1 VTTLVVCPSGLDS
14 VNLSQQ
20 GALAGARRRAGE
32 QDAARLG
39 RIRAVKEPIRISE
52 IFGPTIQGEGPLIG
66 RPTVFV
72 RTAGCDY
79 RCAWCDTLYAVL
91 PEYRDGWAAMM
102 PTEILARVDEL
113 SGGKPVLVSLS
124 GGNPAL
130 QPLAPLIELGRERSH
145 SFALETQG
153 SIAQPWFANLDWLIL
168 SPKPPSA
175 GIRFDWDAFEACF
188 KAAKGRPICVLKI
201 VVFDD
206 DDYGYAQAVAA
217 RYPALPVY
225 LQVGNPAP
233 LAAGGGALREEADM
247 DDLLDRFRWLVG
259 KVTADRWFA
268 VTVLPQLH
276 VLAWGNKRGI

>member
-1 VTTLVVCPSGLDS
+1 VTK
-14 VNLSQQ
+14 
-20 GALAGARRRAGE
+20 
-32 QDAARLG
+32 
-39 RIRAVKEPIRISE
+39 RIRVSE

-72 RTAGCDY
+72 RAGGCDY

-91 PEYRDGWAAMM
+91 PEYRDDWAPMTPDDIM
-102 PTEILARVDEL
+102 ARVIEL
-113 SGGKPVLVSLS
+113 AGGRPVLVSLS

-130 QPLAPLIELGRERSH
+130 QPLAPLIALGRERGL

-153 SIAQPWFANLDWLIL
+153 SVSQPWFAELDWLIL

-175 GIRFDWDAFEACF
+175 GAASDWDAFEACLT
-188 KAAKGRPICVLKI
+188 AARGRPRCVLKI

-206 DDYGYAQAVAA
+206 PDYAYAQAVAA

-233 LAAGGGALREEADM
+233 SAGADGDLPAAADV
-247 DDLLDRFRWLVG
+247 DDLLRRFCWLVS

-268 VTVLPQLH
+268 ATVLPQLH
-276 VLAWGNKRGI
+276 VLVWGNKRGI